1 MSKPEILALIPARG
15 GSKGIPRKNILSFV
29 GQPLIAYSIAAGLQ
43 SKTVTRVVV
52 TTDNE
57 EIAEVARGCG
67 AETPFLRPAE
77 LAQDRTTD
85 LPVFQHALRW
95 LAEHED
101 YHPQVVVHLRPTT
114 PIRPQDLVDHSVAV
128 LLAHPEADSVRGI
141 TLAHQNPFKM
151 WLLEGE
157 DKPIHPLTTV
167 PGIEEPYNSPRQILP
182 KAYVHTGL
190 IDIIRPATIL
200 ELNSMSGR
208 TILPILFDPSYDAD
222 LDTSEDWKE
231 AEKRVLHDRPKM
243 VWPGQAP
250 RHMPETIRLL
260 VLDFDGVMTDNRVWV
275 DQDGREMVAAN
286 RSDSLGI
293 YQLRQAG
300 VETMVISMETNPVVA
315 ARCHK
320 LNIPWIQGENDKA
333 SALRKLLLD
342 RNINANEVVYLGNDV
357 NDLPCFPLV
366 GWAVAVADAMPEV
379 TRQAD
384 SVLTRSGGR
393 AAVRELCDLIMEQ
406 LSNNRGSQTRA
417 RNTKADF

>member
-52 TTDNE
+52 TTNNE

-157 DKPIHPLTTV
+157 DKPIHP
-167 PGIEEPYNSPRQILP
+167 
-182 KAYVHTGL
+182 
-190 IDIIRPATIL
+190 
-200 ELNSMSGR
+200 
-208 TILPILFDPSYDAD
+208 
-222 LDTSEDWKE
+222 
-231 AEKRVLHDRPKM
+231 
-243 VWPGQAP
+243 
-250 RHMPETIRLL
+250 
-260 VLDFDGVMTDNRVWV
+260 
-275 DQDGREMVAAN
+275 
-286 RSDSLGI
+286 
-293 YQLRQAG
+293 
-300 VETMVISMETNPVVA
+300 
-315 ARCHK
+315 
-320 LNIPWIQGENDKA
+320 
-333 SALRKLLLD
+333 
-342 RNINANEVVYLGNDV
+342 
-357 NDLPCFPLV
+357 
-366 GWAVAVADAMPEV
+366 
-379 TRQAD
+379 
-384 SVLTRSGGR
+384 
-393 AAVRELCDLIMEQ
+393 
-406 LSNNRGSQTRA
+406 
-417 RNTKADF
+417 

>member
-15 GSKGIPRKNILSFV
+15 GSKGIPRKNIRPFA

-43 SKTVTRVVV
+43 AQMKMRVVV
-52 TTDNE
+52 TTDDE
-57 EIAEVARGCG
+57 EIAEVARNCG

-95 LAEHED
+95 LAEQED
-101 YHPQVVVHLRPTT
+101 YHPEVVVHLRPTT
-114 PIRPQDLVDHSVAV
+114 PIRPPDLVDRSVAL

-151 WLLEGE
+151 WLMDGE
-157 DKPIHPLTTV
+157 DKPIRPVTTV

-182 KAYVHTGL
+182 TAYTHTGL
-190 IDIIRPATIL
+190 IDTIRPATIL
-200 ELNSMSGR
+200 ALNSMSGR
-208 TILPILFDPSYDAD
+208 TILPILFDPGYDAD
-222 LDTSEDWKE
+222 LDTPQDWQE

-243 VWPGQAP
+243 VWPGQPP
-250 RHMPETIRLL
+250 RRMPETIRLL

-293 YQLRQAG
+293 YRLRQSG
-300 VETMVISMETNPVVA
+300 VETAVISMETNPVVA
-315 ARCHK
+315 ARCRK

-333 SALRKLLLD
+333 TALRKLLQE
-342 RNINANEVVYLGNDV
+342 RNINANEVIYLGNDV
-357 NDLPCFPLV
+357 NDLPCFPLA

-379 TRQAD
+379 IRQAD
-384 SVLTRSGGR
+384 FVLTRPGGH

-406 LSNNRGSQTRA
+406 LSNNPGLPH
-417 RNTKADF
+417 KA

>member
-15 GSKGIPRKNILSFV
+15 GSKGIPRKNIRLFA

-43 SKTVTRVVV
+43 AQTKMRVIV
-52 TTDNE
+52 TTDDD

-77 LAQDRTTD
+77 LARDRTTD

-101 YHPQVVVHLRPTT
+101 YHPRVVVHLRPTT
-114 PIRPQDLVDHSVAV
+114 PIRPPDLVDRSVAL

-141 TLAHQNPFKM
+141 TPAHQNPFKM
-151 WLLEGE
+151 WLMDGE
-157 DKPIHPLTTV
+157 DKPIHPVTTV

-182 KAYVHTGL
+182 TAYSHTGL
-190 IDIIRPATIL
+190 IDTIRPATIL
-200 ELNSMSGR
+200 EMNSMSGQ

-222 LDTSEDWKE
+222 LDTPEDWKE
-231 AEKRVLHDRPKM
+231 AEKRVLYDRPKM
-243 VWPGQAP
+243 VWPGEPP
-250 RHMPETIRLL
+250 RRMPETIRLL

-293 YQLRQAG
+293 SRLRQAG
-300 VETMVISMETNPVVA
+300 VETVVISKETNPVVA
-315 ARCHK
+315 ARCRK

-333 SALRKLLLD
+333 TALRKLLLE
-342 RNINANEVVYLGNDV
+342 RNINADEVVYLGNDV

-379 TRQAD
+379 IRQAD
-384 SVLTRSGGR
+384 SILTRCGGH
-393 AAVRELCDLIMEQ
+393 AAVRELCDLMVEQ
-406 LSNNRGSQTRA
+406 LSHNLGSR
-417 RNTKADF
+417 